1 MAKKHGLLLLVL
13 WLMSMS
19 FAFAGPNITDF
30 KKIIPSIQLKKSGS
44 LTYRLFSHNNCSL
57 QLLVDNA
64 DCNEYSCSGV
74 MRFVHGGKAVSS
86 WFGPGVNN
94 PEKELIF
101 YYSES
106 AKAYYVINDVEAD
119 DAEAFEIYFIT
130 GTTAVYEG
138 LYLPVNDASQP
149 YFGKAVDAPVIA
161 IARKNN
167 ATRLTYT
174 NSAGETVLEFSRQDS
189 GNVNLLPDS
198 YKKLAARA
206 AGFNW
211 TNGFT
216 PTLKYTLNIDL
227 NGNGKPEKYL
237 IDWSKKTAFSGNADA
252 GTVTAAK
259 EMRFEGQTL
268 VLYTSSYWKNDNE
281 TYTYYFTLS
290 TKYNT
295 ACLDKYTHFTYRS
308 PVDRDTEAPCNLSE
322 TYYPDERE
330 PATLEQFGIN
340 NENAENFC
348 HSCYVRRFTVK
359 ELTRLLMSKEKSNTL
374 FNGCAPAPN
383 ASEIDAMLKAQ
394 PLTAASVQQY
404 NDIAYYM
411 LEHPADNDEKETLNI
426 SAVFLLEQTTAKFP
440 DRVVAWLN
448 LADAYWENS
457 VLKHK
462 AGDAYKRYLGLMEIL
477 GKDMTKVPA
486 RVRER
491 I

>member
-1 MAKKHGLLLLVL
+1 MAKRHGLLLLVL
-13 WLMSMS
+13 WLMSMP
-19 FAFAGPNITDF
+19 FAFAGHDITDF

-44 LTYRLFSHNNCSL
+44 LTYRLFSHNKCSL
-57 QLLVDNA
+57 QLLVNNE

-74 MRFVHGGKAVSS
+74 MRFANSSKAISN
-86 WFGPGVNN
+86 WFGPGVND
-94 PEKELIF
+94 PEKELLF

-119 DAEAFEIYFIT
+119 DAEAFELYFIT
-130 GTTAVYEG
+130 ANNTVYEG
-138 LYLPVNDASQP
+138 LYLPVNDVSQP
-149 YFGKAVDAPVIA
+149 YFGKAVTAPVIA

-167 ATRLTYT
+167 APRLTYT

-189 GNVNLLPDS
+189 GNVNALPDS
-198 YKKLAARA
+198 YKKLAARVTA
-206 AGFNW
+206 FDW
-211 TNGFT
+211 TNGFK
-216 PTLKYTLNIDL
+216 PTLQYTLDIDL
-227 NGNGKPEKYL
+227 NGNGKLEKYL
-237 IDWSKKTAFSGNADA
+237 VDWGKKTTTPGNADA

-259 EMRFEGQTL
+259 EIRFEGQAL
-268 VLYTSSYWKNDNE
+268 VLLRSSYWHNDNE

-295 ACLDKYTHFTYRS
+295 ACLAKYTHFTYRS
-308 PVDRDTEAPCNLSE
+308 PVDGDSEAPCNLSE
-322 TYYPDERE
+322 TYYPEERE
-330 PATLEQFGIN
+330 PATLEQFDIN

-359 ELTRLLMSKEKSNTL
+359 ELTRLLMPKEKSNTL
-374 FNGCAPAPN
+374 FNGCTPAPN
-383 ASEIDAMLKAQ
+383 ASEMETLLKAQ

-411 LEHPADNDEKETLNI
+411 LEHPADNDEKVALNI
-426 SAVFLLEQTTAKFP
+426 SAVFLLEQITAKFP

-448 LADAYWENS
+448 LADGYWENT

-462 AGDAYKRYLGLMEIL
+462 AGDAYKRYLELMEIQ